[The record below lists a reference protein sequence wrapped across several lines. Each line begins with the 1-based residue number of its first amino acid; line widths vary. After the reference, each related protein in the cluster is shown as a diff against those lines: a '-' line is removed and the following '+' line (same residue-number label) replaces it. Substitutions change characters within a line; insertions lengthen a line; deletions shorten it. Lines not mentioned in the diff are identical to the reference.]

1 MANRRFFT
9 LLGALALLGCG
20 DDTNSPPDDTD
31 SGFDSGNTESQGP
44 STSNT
49 TPGTSNT
56 SPDTSDD
63 DNDDGDPPDPGTDDG
78 EPVGPEDGIDYCDA
92 GDEAFVKRLIPFVHG
107 RQPESIREVRLLV
120 SMIEQLDMQ
129 GLDGRQTVALGLMRG
144 DQFLSR
150 WKTYLYEEL
159 KVNRA
164 GDRRNETC
172 YDLESGQGDDAELAE
187 FIRDNTA
194 EAQWSGPN
202 FWMPDVVYSGLHLD
216 DMSPIYR
223 ADLYA
228 RLSAPLIAAN
238 VTPQELED
246 MRLRN
251 FGSLFEQNYL
261 GRNTE
266 CLECHTAED
275 ALTYSPIDEI
285 NRHWPVD
292 GELELAVYGP
302 NAKDSDIEASYGIWR
317 YFNFAVGQDTLV
329 GGGGLPGGY
338 ISAFGFGPSCSG
350 FRVVPGNEVLDWDP
364 YLIDNFQAGDTL
376 YDFDERYKD
385 GFDAIRGGELTVAG
399 DNSVDPAEGAA
410 YLTAMNFTNRLWTEA
425 MGFPLVVANAFPRN
439 PDQRDILQ
447 GLADSFVSNSF
458 SLRYLAAEI
467 AVHDLFNQAAPATCN
482 SSSPYHLPAV
492 YDPFTKESTDP
503 GARLNGVGDGV
514 HRRGAWVLLDA
525 TAHAMWWNKPDRFG
539 PDTGQ
544 IPEFNCGGDMPQIPC
559 DEEPEDATVVRDLGG
574 FLSDSD
580 SGFEGTDLLV
590 LLRLEDQ
597 FGNGVDPGMHGDC
610 TGPLGE
616 ACAGDDWI
624 SQLIDEATSM
634 NGADMWDVAAAVKD
648 RLITEPTISGA
659 AEVAALEGVMQVDL
673 TDTVDDVGAGQ
684 AEAAARRLVG
694 ALVNTPQFVLDGVAA
709 PDQNPAEDPILVV
722 PGTGT
727 QDLCNYLAPLI
738 LDNPGDGVDI
748 SYTCS
753 GDGITLD

>member
-1 MANRRFFT
+1 MANRRFIAI
-9 LLGALALLGCG
+9 LGALALLGCG

-44 STSNT
+44 TSNTAPPDTSNT
-49 TPGTSNT
+49 TP
-56 SPDTSDD
+56 DTSAES
-63 DNDDGDPPDPGTDDG
+63 DDGEPLDPGTDDG
-78 EPVGPEDGIDYCDA
+78 EPVGPDEGIEYCDA

-107 RQPESIREVRLLV
+107 RRPESIREVRLLV

-159 KVNRA
+159 RVNRA

-172 YDLESGQGDDAELAE
+172 YDLESGQGDDAQLAE

-194 EAQWSGPN
+194 EAQWPGGN

-246 MRLRN
+246 MRLTN

-266 CLECHTAED
+266 CLECHTTED
-275 ALTYSPIDEI
+275 SLTDAAVEEID
-285 NRHWPVD
+285 RHFPVND
-292 GELELAVYGP
+292 VELELAVWGP
-302 NAKDSDIEASYGIWR
+302 TAKDSDTETSYGIWR

-329 GGGGLPGGY
+329 GGGGLPAGH

-350 FRVVPGNEVLDWDP
+350 FRVVPGNAVLDWDP

-385 GFDAIRGGELTVAG
+385 GFDQLRSGELDTENTSA
-399 DNSVDPAEGAA
+399 DSAEAAA
-410 YLTAMNFTNRLWTEA
+410 YLTSMHFSNRLWTEA
-425 MGFPLVVANAFPRN
+425 MGYPLTVANGFPRN
-439 PDQRDILQ
+439 PDQRDILRS
-447 GLADSFVSNSF
+447 LADSFVANAY
-458 SLRYLAAEI
+458 SLRYLVAEI
-467 AVHDLFNQAAPATCN
+467 AVHDLFNQAAPAECTA
-482 SSSPYHLPAV
+482 SGPYHLPAV
-492 YDPFTKESTDP
+492 YDPFTKGSTDP
-503 GARLNGVGDGV
+503 GSRLNGVGDGI
-514 HRRGAWVLLDA
+514 HRRGAWVILDA
-525 TAHAMWWNKPDRFG
+525 VAQSMWWNKPDRFG

-544 IPEFNCGGDMPQIPC
+544 VPEFNCGGDMPQVPC
-559 DEEPEDATVVRDLGG
+559 DEEPEDATVLRDLGA

-580 SGFEGTDLLV
+580 SGFEGTDLLM
-590 LLRLEDQ
+590 LLRMEDQ
-597 FGNGVDPGMHGDC
+597 FGNGNDPSMHGEC
-610 TGPLGE
+610 TGPLGSG
-616 ACAGDDWI
+616 CAGDDWI
-624 SQLIDEATSM
+624 AQLIDEADSM

-648 RLITEPTISGA
+648 RLITEPTIAGA
-659 AEVAALEGVMQVDL
+659 AEIAALEGIMGVDL

-684 AEAAARRLVG
+684 AEQAARRLVG
-694 ALVNTPQFVLDGVAA
+694 VLVNTPQFVLSGVAP
-709 PDQNPAEDPILVV
+709 PDQNPAEDPILIV

-727 QDLCNYLAPLI
+727 EDLCNYLAALI
-738 LDNPGDGVDI
+738 LDNQDDGVNVG
-748 SYTCS
+748 YTCS
-753 GDGITLD
+753 DDGIALD